1 MGQPVT
7 YTITNTWPYL
17 RKTCGGYART
27 SVGLFVVCF
36 LIDKILSPPRGLW
49 RACQKPQCLDHASC
63 LRQCHQMTAGHG
75 SRATWVETDGSSVE
89 MLAGLQQGT
98 KSTHHSA
105 DTFHPSI
112 NWYTQSINSSNDKLY
127 QLTESLRTLHQLT
140 DMHHPPINWHAPSIN
155 QLKHSSNQS
164 VNWHTPSSNWST
176 ETLHQLINW
185 NTPPIKW
192 STVTLHQ
199 SFG

>member
-1 MGQPVT
+1 MMGQPVT
-7 YTITNTWPYL
+7 YTTTNTRPYL
-17 RKTCGGYART
+17 RKTFGGYARS

-36 LIDKILSPPRGLW
+36 ITGKMLSPPWGPQ
-49 RACQKPQCLDHASC
+49 RACQKPEHLEHASW
-63 LRQCHQMTAGHG
+63 LRQCHQMTTGHG

-140 DMHHPPINWHAPSIN
+140 DMHHPPINWHIPSIN
-155 QLKHSSNQS
+155 QLIHSIHQFIKRQ
-164 VNWHTPSSNWST
+164 
-176 ETLHQLINW
+176 TLSINW
-185 NTPPIKW
+185 IT
-192 STVTLHQ
+192 
-199 SFG
+199 

>member
-75 SRATWVETDGSSVE
+75 SRATWVRRMGPLWRCWLGCSRGQNPPIIQLTHSIRQSTDT
-89 MLAGLQQGT
+89 LN
-98 KSTHHSA
+98 
-105 DTFHPSI
+105 PSI
-112 NWYTQSINSSNDKLY
+112 YQTTYSIN
-127 QLTESLRTLHQLT
+127 
-140 DMHHPPINWHAPSIN
+140 
-155 QLKHSSNQS
+155 
-164 VNWHTPSSNWST
+164 
-176 ETLHQLINW
+176 
-185 NTPPIKW
+185 
-192 STVTLHQ
+192 
-199 SFG
+199 

>member
-1 MGQPVT
+1 MEGLPEATMSRPRFMPSSVSSNDSWAWQSRNMG
-7 YTITNTWPYL
+7 
-17 RKTCGGYART
+17 
-27 SVGLFVVCF
+27 
-36 LIDKILSPPRGLW
+36 
-49 RACQKPQCLDHASC
+49 
-63 LRQCHQMTAGHG
+63 
-75 SRATWVETDGSSVE
+75 ETDWSSVE